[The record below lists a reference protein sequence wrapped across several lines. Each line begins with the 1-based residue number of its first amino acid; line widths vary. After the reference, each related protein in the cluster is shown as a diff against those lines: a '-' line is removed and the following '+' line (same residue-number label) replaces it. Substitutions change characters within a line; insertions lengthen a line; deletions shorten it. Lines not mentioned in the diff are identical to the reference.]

1 MKQMFEQFSWVKI
14 LLVLGVYA
22 LVYVLI
28 EIDVINAYYQITL
41 VKVGITLIG
50 ALGLNMILGISG
62 QFSLGH
68 AGFMAI
74 GAYSVAIVTL
84 AYPSLFGWVV
94 GLLIGIVITT
104 IVGLFIAIPT
114 LRLRGDY
121 LAIATLGTGEIIRI
135 VLLNLKITNGAAGLS
150 SIPKFT
156 DWTLLYVFIVIALL
170 FMAHIKYSRFGR
182 AALSVKDDEIAAE
195 AMGIQVTKIKVM
207 IFIFGA
213 IFASIAGALY
223 ASLFYVIK
231 PEAFGIS
238 KSIEFLMVVVLG
250 GMGSISGTIA
260 AAVVMELLTTLLQ
273 TLAQVRM
280 IVYALVL
287 IVLMI
292 YRPQGLLGTKEI
304 SINKLFRRKVKA
316 DGNTTN

>member
-84 AYPSLFGWVV
+84 AYPSLLGWVV

-223 ASLFYVIK
+223 ASFFYVIK

>member
-223 ASLFYVIK
+223 ASFFYVIK

>member
-223 ASLFYVIK
+223 ASFFYVIK
-231 PEAFGIS
+231 PEAFWIS

>member
-1 MKQMFEQFSWVKI
+1 MKQMFEQFSWVKT

-84 AYPSLFGWVV
+84 AYPSLLGWVV

-223 ASLFYVIK
+223 ASFFYVIK

>member
-1 MKQMFEQFSWVKI
+1 MKQLFEHFSWAKI

-84 AYPSLFGWVV
+84 AYPSLLGWVV
-94 GLLIGIVITT
+94 GLLVGVAITT

-121 LAIATLGTGEIIRI
+121 LAIATLGSGEIIRI

-223 ASLFYVIK
+223 ASFFYVIK

-292 YRPQGLLGTKEI
+292 YRPQGLLGTKEV